1 MSLQGKRRK
10 GGGRAGRRQEGVEGG
25 PERRDRAKGEGG
37 EDTKGVGP
45 VSQGI
50 GSPFSLFL
58 IAAMTYFL
66 CITEFVDYLS
76 GLMAFL
82 IYSCK

>member
-50 GSPFSLFL
+50 GSPFVPVSDCSNDLLF
-58 IAAMTYFL
+58 MHNRV
-66 CITEFVDYLS
+66 C
-76 GLMAFL
+76 
-82 IYSCK
+82 